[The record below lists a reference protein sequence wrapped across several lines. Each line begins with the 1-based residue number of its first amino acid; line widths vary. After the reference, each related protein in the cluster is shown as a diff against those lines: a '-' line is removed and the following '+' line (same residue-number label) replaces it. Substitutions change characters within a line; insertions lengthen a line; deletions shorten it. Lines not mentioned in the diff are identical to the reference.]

1 MKFITRHLVYF
12 TLVLILL
19 TILFRYT
26 LSNALEAE
34 SWMRIIVS
42 ALSYGLLAF
51 IFGWIY
57 GKKDYESLPL
67 YDIGFRFHFA
77 TYIVVNSIAI
87 LWHTLGLQSQYEE
100 LSYTYST
107 MLFWGLSLILHF
119 VFYLYSRKN
128 AYKGI
133 NKSDL
138 FE

>member
-1 MKFITRHLVYF
+1 
-12 TLVLILL
+12 
-19 TILFRYT
+19 
-26 LSNALEAE
+26 
-34 SWMRIIVS
+34 MRIIVS

-67 YDIGFRFHFA
+67 YDIGFRFHLV
-77 TYIVVNSIAI
+77 TYIVVNGIAI

-107 MLFWGLSLILHF
+107 MLFWGLGLILHF